1 MSHIETRQVEHEH
14 AKAMTCRSAIT
25 DYFPKWRVPKTR
37 RLLDWLNVLMVFV
50 VGWGWYEFE
59 THDVGLTGLVQR
71 IWKAD
76 KEKR

>member
-1 MSHIETRQVEHEH
+1 
-14 AKAMTCRSAIT
+14 
-25 DYFPKWRVPKTR
+25 VPKTR
-37 RLLDWLNVLMVFV
+37 RLFDWLNVLMVFI